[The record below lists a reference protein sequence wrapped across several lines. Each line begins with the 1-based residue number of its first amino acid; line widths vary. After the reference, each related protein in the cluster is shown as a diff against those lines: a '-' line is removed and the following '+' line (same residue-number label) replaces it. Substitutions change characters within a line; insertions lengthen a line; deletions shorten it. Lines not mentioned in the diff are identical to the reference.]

1 MVWYNSDLMVS
12 PFAYLKE
19 VRSELTKVSW
29 PSRATTLNMTLL
41 VVAVSAFLGVYLGV
55 IDYVFREL
63 VTRFL

>member
-1 MVWYNSDLMVS
+1 MVS

-63 VTRFL
+63 VTRYL

>member
-1 MVWYNSDLMVS
+1 MVWYNSDPMVS

-19 VRSELTKVSW
+19 VRTELTKVSW

-41 VVAVSAFLGVYLGV
+41 VVTVSAFLGIYLGV
-55 IDYVFREL
+55 IDYAFRQV